1 MIKRES
7 WWKSLLRAMGLKRDS
22 LTQKIEALYE
32 CRNSLDKDS
41 AGIYSDI
48 KHLEDREQS
57 LVKEGKSTSDK
68 YVMKRL
74 ATQIARLRKA
84 IGRQHTKARM
94 VSAQINIIDTHLH
107 NLSLSQHQIP
117 VGLPGEEELAEA
129 AAEAEETVESLE
141 ANDALASTL
150 TVGMA
155 GMSDEEKEI
164 MAELSAADT
173 GESIESVVEPSADP
187 FEPIKS
193 LVPPVD
199 AFEKTAEKI

>member
-1 MIKRES
+1 MIRREV
-7 WWKSLLRAMGLKRDS
+7 WWKSLLRAVGLKRDS

-32 CRNSLDKDS
+32 CRNSLEDNS
-41 AGIYSDI
+41 NGIYSDI
-48 KHLEDREQS
+48 KYLEEREQS
-57 LVKEGKSTSDK
+57 LVKEGKDSSDK

-74 ATQIARLRKA
+74 ATQIARLRKS
-84 IGRQHTKARM
+84 IGRQHTKSRM
-94 VSAQINIIDTHLH
+94 VAAQINIIDTHLH

-155 GMSDEEKEI
+155 GMSEEEKEI

-173 GESIESVVEPSADP
+173 GESIETAVEPTVDP
-187 FEPIKS
+187 FEPVRS
-193 LVPPVD
+193 LVPPPE
-199 AFEKTAEKI
+199 AFERTAENT